1 MGQHVARLWRTS
13 FPSERTKVAL
23 RDQDVMTSTSEIP
36 GLIGAANISI
46 EPIKRHVLTFE
57 LLRIALDNDDL
68 RVTSSKFEIG
78 P

>member
-1 MGQHVARLWRTS
+1 
-13 FPSERTKVAL
+13 
-23 RDQDVMTSTSEIP
+23 MTATSEIP